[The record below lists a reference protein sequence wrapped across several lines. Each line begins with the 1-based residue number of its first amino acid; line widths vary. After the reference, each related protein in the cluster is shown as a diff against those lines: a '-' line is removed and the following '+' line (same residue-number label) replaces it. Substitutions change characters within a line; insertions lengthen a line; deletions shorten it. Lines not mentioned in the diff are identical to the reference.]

1 MAWKIA
7 QEMARGAWAL
17 ARRQHWVVTRQQLLR
32 IGYTGRAIDVRV
44 ESGRLH
50 PIHAGVYVSV
60 PCGGSH
66 PRRRGIR
73 VHRRTTA
80 LEVRIHLERAINEAA
95 ILDLVHPE
103 RLRAELPSGRGAR
116 KVARLLDRD
125 SFVVTENE
133 LEQAFVPIAHAAGLT
148 NLETQVHT
156 DGGRVDFLCRD
167 LGVVIE
173 ADGLRFHR
181 TASQQSNDLARTH
194 RNALADLLT
203 LRFSHWQIFHEP
215 EYVREVLSGVAA
227 RKTLHKAATLHA

>member
-7 QEMARGAWAL
+7 QEMARAAWAL

-50 PIHAGVYVSV
+50 PIHAGVYAVERRELSRDGVFMAAVLACGEGAALSHPSAAEHWRMRPRHGGAIHVSV

-66 PRRRGIR
+66 PRRRGIK

-116 KVARLLDRD
+116 
-125 SFVVTENE
+125 
-133 LEQAFVPIAHAAGLT
+133 
-148 NLETQVHT
+148 
-156 DGGRVDFLCRD
+156 
-167 LGVVIE
+167 
-173 ADGLRFHR
+173 
-181 TASQQSNDLARTH
+181 
-194 RNALADLLT
+194 
-203 LRFSHWQIFHEP
+203 
-215 EYVREVLSGVAA
+215 
-227 RKTLHKAATLHA
+227 